1 MGTRRRVWVPI
12 VGEDG
17 CMGERIWA
25 MGRGDGK
32 SLGMKLQGKYNV
44 NNAGSRSALSYFIS

>member
-1 MGTRRRVWVPI
+1 METRSRVWVPI

-25 MGRGDGK
+25 MGRGEGK
-32 SLGMKLQGKYNV
+32 SLGRKLQGKYNDGQV
-44 NNAGSRSALSYFIS
+44 REAV